1 MGTPVALWWNSF
13 VNKSVAWRVLALLLG
28 ICLCLDASA
37 AEGAAKKTAPA
48 APKAKAAAVALPTI
62 IWRGDRASARVFMRE
77 LAKNYE
83 TAKKLRQNR
92 IRAAVQHDLRG
103 IDAVVEGS
111 AYFAGSAR
119 GPAPGRVEEKQLTF
133 YPVIW
138 DALVPITSPKN
149 PVSNVTLKQ
158 LFEIYLGHVTNWKEL
173 GGEDA
178 PINLYAVA
186 SPTDGIEYSLRILLY
201 HDGEQA
207 VSVPRLYVNIEK
219 LEEGIAIDPHAL
231 GISLLASVG
240 SNHGLKALTVEGL
253 SASPATITDGS
264 YPLYTL
270 LFLVAREDGKNAE
283 NVQKFVQYT
292 SSDPV
297 KALMR
302 QHGLVPYSDAPNLVA
317 NENTRVAFIDA
328 HLGTLAVAANTP
340 TTPMSAPVATAD
352 FQVRTAP
359 NSPAAQEAKDRA
371 ARAQLEKAAAK
382 PEGTPAH

>member
-1 MGTPVALWWNSF
+1 

-37 AEGAAKKTAPA
+37 AEGAAKKAAPA
-48 APKAKAAAVALPTI
+48 ASKAKAAPLPTLV
-62 IWRGDRASARVFMRE
+62 WRGDRASARVFMRE

-83 TAKKLRQNR
+83 TAKLGKIELQPFNT
-92 IRAAVQHDLRG
+92 ISG

-111 AYFAGSAR
+111 ADFAGSAR

-133 YPVIW
+133 YPVVW
-138 DALVPITSPKN
+138 DALVPITSLKN

-158 LFEIYLGHVTNWKEL
+158 LYDIYLGHLTNWKEL

-186 SPTDGIEYSLRILLY
+186 SPTDGIEYSLRNLLY
-201 HDGEQA
+201 HDGGQA
-207 VSVPRLYVNIEK
+207 VSVPRLYVNVEK
-219 LEEGIAIDPHAL
+219 LEEGVAIDPHAL
-231 GISLLASVG
+231 GVSLLASVS
-240 SNHGLKALTVEGL
+240 SNHGLKALSVEGL
-253 SASPATITDGS
+253 SASPATITDGT

-270 LFLVAREDGKNAE
+270 LFLVARDDGKNAA

-297 KALMR
+297 KELMR
-302 QHGLVPYSDAPNLVA
+302 QHALIPYNDAPNLVA

-328 HLGTLAVAANTP
+328 RLGTPQAIAATTGGTP
-340 TTPMSAPVATAD
+340 VSAPVATAD
-352 FQVRTAP
+352 YLTRTAP
-359 NSPAAQEAKDRA
+359 NAPATQEAKDRA
-371 ARAQLEKAAAK
+371 ARLQLEKAATT
-382 PEGTPAH
+382 PEATPAH

>member
-1 MGTPVALWWNSF
+1 M
-13 VNKSVAWRVLALLLG
+13 NKSVAWRVLALLLG

-37 AEGAAKKTAPA
+37 AESAAKAEGAAKKAP
-48 APKAKAAAVALPTI
+48 PKAKAAAVALPTI
-62 IWRGDRASARVFMRE
+62 IWRGDRATARVFVRD

-83 TAKKLRQNR
+83 TSKQGRLELQPFNT
-92 IRAAVQHDLRG
+92 ISGL
-103 IDAVVEGS
+103 DAVADGS
-111 AYFAGSAR
+111 ADIAGSAR
-119 GPAPGRVEEKQLTF
+119 GPVPDRIEEKQLTF

-186 SPTDGIEYSLRILLY
+186 SPTDGIEYSLRKLLY
-201 HDGEQA
+201 HDGEQR

-219 LEEGIAIDPHAL
+219 LEEGVAIDPHAL
-231 GISLLASVG
+231 GVSLLASVNG
-240 SNHGLKALTVEGL
+240 NKGLKALSVEGL
-253 SASPATITDGS
+253 SASQATITDGS

-270 LFLVAREDGKNAE
+270 LFLVAREDGKNTE

-297 KALMR
+297 KELMR
-302 QHGLVPYSDAPNLVA
+302 QHSLVPYNDAPNLVA
-317 NENTRVAFIDA
+317 NDNTRVAFIDA
-328 HLGTLAVAANTP
+328 HLGTQQAVAATTGGTP
-340 TTPMSAPVATAD
+340 VSAPVATAD
-352 FQVRTAP
+352 YMVRSAP
-359 NSPAAQEAKDRA
+359 DAPATQEAKDRA

>member
-1 MGTPVALWWNSF
+1 

-37 AEGAAKKTAPA
+37 AEGAAKKAAPA

-62 IWRGDRASARVFMRE
+62 IWRGDRASARVFMRD

-83 TAKKLRQNR
+83 TAKLGKIELQPFNT
-92 IRAAVQHDLRG
+92 ISGL
-103 IDAVVEGS
+103 DAVAEGS
-111 AYFAGSAR
+111 ADIAGAAR
-119 GPAPGRVEEKQLTF
+119 GPVPDRVEEKQLTF

-186 SPTDGIEYSLRILLY
+186 SPTDGIEYSLRNLLY
-201 HDGEQA
+201 HDGGQA
-207 VSVPRLYVNIEK
+207 VSVPRLYVNVEK
-219 LEEGIAIDPHAL
+219 LEEGVAIDPHAL

-240 SNHGLKALTVEGL
+240 SNHALKALAVEGL

-283 NVQKFVQYT
+283 NVQKFMQYT

-302 QHGLVPYSDAPNLVA
+302 QHGLVPYGDAPNLVA

-328 HLGTLAVAANTP
+328 HLGTLAVAA
-340 TTPMSAPVATAD
+340 TTPKTPVSAPVATAD
-352 FQVRTAP
+352 YLIRTAP
-359 NSPAAQEAKDRA
+359 NAPATQEAKDRA
-371 ARAQLEKAAAK
+371 ARVQLEKAAAK
-382 PEGTPAH
+382 PEGTPGN

>member
-1 MGTPVALWWNSF
+1 M
-13 VNKSVAWRVLALLLG
+13 NKSVAWRVLALLLG

-37 AEGAAKKTAPA
+37 VEGAAKKAAPA
-48 APKAKAAAVALPTI
+48 APKAKAAALPTI
-62 IWRGDRASARVFMRE
+62 VWRGDRATARAFVRE

-83 TAKKLRQNR
+83 TSKQGR
-92 IRAAVQHDLRG
+92 IELQPFNTISGL
-103 IDAVVEGS
+103 DAVADGS
-111 AYFAGSAR
+111 ADIAGSAR
-119 GPAPGRVEEKQLTF
+119 APDPTRVEEKQLTF

-158 LFEIYLGHVTNWKEL
+158 LYDIYLGHLTNWKEL

-186 SPTDGIEYSLRILLY
+186 SPTDGIEYSLRNLLY
-201 HDGEQA
+201 HDGGQA

-219 LEEGIAIDPHAL
+219 LEEGVAIDPHAL
-231 GISLLASVG
+231 GISLLASVS

-253 SASPATITDGS
+253 SASTATITDGS

-270 LFLVAREDGKNAE
+270 LFLVAREDGKNSE

-292 SSDPV
+292 SSDPA

-302 QHGLVPYSDAPNLVA
+302 QHGLVPYADAPNLVA
-317 NENTRVAFIDA
+317 NENARVAFVDA
-328 HLGTLAVAANTP
+328 HLGTQVVAATTGGTP
-340 TTPMSAPVATAD
+340 VSAPVATAD
-352 FQVRTAP
+352 YLTRTAP
-359 NSPAAQEAKDRA
+359 NAPSTQEAKDRA
-371 ARAQLEKAAAK
+371 ARVQWEKAAAT
-382 PEGTPAH
+382 PEGKPTH

>member
-1 MGTPVALWWNSF
+1 

-37 AEGAAKKTAPA
+37 EGAAKKAAPS

-62 IWRGDRASARVFMRE
+62 IWRGDRATARAFVRE
-77 LAKNYE
+77 LAKGYE
-83 TAKKLRQNR
+83 TSKQGKIELQPFNT
-92 IRAAVQHDLRG
+92 ISGL
-103 IDAVVEGS
+103 DAVIDGS
-111 AYFAGSAR
+111 ADIAGSAR
-119 GPAPGRVEEKQLTF
+119 APAPERPEEKQLTF

-158 LFEIYLGHVTNWKEL
+158 LYDIYLGRLTNWKEL

-186 SPTDGIEYSLRILLY
+186 SPTDGIEYSLRNLLY
-201 HDGEQA
+201 HHGDQA

-219 LEEGIAIDPHAL
+219 LEEGVAIDPHAL
-231 GISLLASVG
+231 GISLLASVNA
-240 SNHGLKALTVEGL
+240 NHGLKMLSVEGL
-253 SASPATITDGS
+253 SASTATITDGS

-270 LFLVAREDGKNAE
+270 LFLVAREDGKNIA

-297 KALMR
+297 KELMR
-302 QHGLVPYSDAPNLVA
+302 QHSLIPYGDAPNLVA
-317 NENTRVAFIDA
+317 NENARVAFIDV
-328 HLGTLAVAANTP
+328 HLGTQAVAATTGGTP
-340 TTPMSAPVATAD
+340 VSAPVATAD
-352 FQVRTAP
+352 YLIRTAP
-359 NSPAAQEAKDRA
+359 NAPSTQEAKDRA
-371 ARAQLEKAAAK
+371 ARVELEKAAAK

>member
-1 MGTPVALWWNSF
+1 

-28 ICLCLDASA
+28 ICLCLDVSA
-37 AEGAAKKTAPA
+37 QDAAKKAAPA
-48 APKAKAAAVALPTI
+48 APKAKSAAPKAKTPAVALPTI
-62 IWRGDRASARVFMRE
+62 IWRGDRASARVFVRE

-83 TAKKLRQNR
+83 TSKQGRLELQPFNT
-92 IRAAVQHDLRG
+92 ISGL
-103 IDAVVEGS
+103 DAVADGS
-111 AYFAGSAR
+111 ADIAGSAR
-119 GPAPGRVEEKQLTF
+119 GPVPDRIEEKQLTF

-158 LFEIYLGHVTNWKEL
+158 LYDIYLGHLTNWKEL

-186 SPTDGIEYSLRILLY
+186 SPTDGIEYSLRKLLY
-201 HDGEQA
+201 HDGEQR

-219 LEEGIAIDPHAL
+219 LEEGVAIDPHAL
-231 GISLLASVG
+231 GVSLLASVS
-240 SNHGLKALTVEGL
+240 SNHGLKALSVEGL
-253 SASPATITDGS
+253 SASTGTITDGT

-270 LFLVAREDGKNAE
+270 LFLVAREDGKNAA

-297 KALMR
+297 KELMR
-302 QHGLVPYSDAPNLVA
+302 QHALVPYNDAPNLVA

-328 HLGTLAVAANTP
+328 RLGTPQAIAATTGGTP
-340 TTPMSAPVATAD
+340 VSAPVATAD
-352 FQVRTAP
+352 YLTRTAP
-359 NSPAAQEAKDRA
+359 NAPATQEAKDRA
-371 ARAQLEKAAAK
+371 ARLQLEKAATT
-382 PEGTPAH
+382 PEATPAH

>member
-1 MGTPVALWWNSF
+1 MAAPVALSWNSF

-37 AEGAAKKTAPA
+37 AEGAAKKAAPA
-48 APKAKAAAVALPTI
+48 ASKAKAAPLPTLV
-62 IWRGDRASARVFMRE
+62 WRGDRASARVFMRE

-83 TAKKLRQNR
+83 TAKLGKIELQPFNT
-92 IRAAVQHDLRG
+92 ISG

-111 AYFAGSAR
+111 ADFAGSAR

-133 YPVIW
+133 YPVVW
-138 DALVPITSPKN
+138 DALVPITSLKN

-186 SPTDGIEYSLRILLY
+186 SPTDGIEYSLRNLLY
-201 HDGEQA
+201 HDGGQA
-207 VSVPRLYVNIEK
+207 VSVPRLYVNVEK
-219 LEEGIAIDPHAL
+219 LEEGVAIDPHAL

-240 SNHGLKALTVEGL
+240 SNHGLKALSVEGL

-270 LFLVAREDGKNAE
+270 LFLVAREDGKNVE

-302 QHGLVPYSDAPNLVA
+302 QHGLVPYADAPNLVA

-328 HLGTLAVAANTP
+328 RLGTLAVAANTP
-340 TTPMSAPVATAD
+340 STPMSAPVATAD
-352 FQVRTAP
+352 FQIRSAP
-359 NSPAAQEAKDRA
+359 NAPATQEAKDRA

-382 PEGTPAH
+382 PESTPAH

>member
-1 MGTPVALWWNSF
+1 

-37 AEGAAKKTAPA
+37 QDAAKKSAPA
-48 APKAKAAAVALPTI
+48 APKAAKAPKAAAVALPTI
-62 IWRGDRASARVFMRE
+62 IWRGDRATARAFVRE
-77 LAKNYE
+77 LAKGYE
-83 TAKKLRQNR
+83 TSKQGKVELQPFNT
-92 IRAAVQHDLRG
+92 ISG
-103 IDAVVEGS
+103 IDAVIDGS
-111 AYFAGSAR
+111 ADIAGSAR
-119 GPAPGRVEEKQLTF
+119 APAPERLEEKQLTF

-149 PVSNVTLKQ
+149 PVNNVTLKQ
-158 LFEIYLGHVTNWKEL
+158 LYDIYLGRLTNWKEL

-186 SPTDGIEYSLRILLY
+186 SPTDGIEYSLRNLLY
-201 HDGEQA
+201 HHGDQA

-219 LEEGIAIDPHAL
+219 LEEGVAIDPHAL
-231 GISLLASVG
+231 GISLLASVNA
-240 SNHGLKALTVEGL
+240 NHGLKALSVEGL

-270 LFLVAREDGKNAE
+270 LFLVSREDGKNIA
-283 NVQKFVQYT
+283 NVQKFVEYT

-302 QHGLVPYSDAPNLVA
+302 QHGLVPYADAPNLVA
-317 NENTRVAFIDA
+317 NENARVAFIDT
-328 HLGTLAVAANTP
+328 HLGTQVVAATAGGTP
-340 TTPMSAPVATAD
+340 VSAPVATAD
-352 FQVRTAP
+352 YLTRTAP
-359 NSPAAQEAKDRA
+359 NAPSTQEAKDRA
-371 ARAQLEKAAAK
+371 ARVQLEKAAAK

>member
-1 MGTPVALWWNSF
+1 

-28 ICLCLDASA
+28 ICLCIDAS
-37 AEGAAKKTAPA
+37 AEGAAKKAAPA

-62 IWRGDRASARVFMRE
+62 IWRGDRATARAFVRE

-83 TAKKLRQNR
+83 TAKLGKIELQPFNT
-92 IRAAVQHDLRG
+92 ISGL
-103 IDAVVEGS
+103 DAVADGS
-111 AYFAGSAR
+111 ADIAGSAR
-119 GPAPGRVEEKQLTF
+119 PPAPNRVEEKQLTF

-149 PVSNVTLKQ
+149 PVSTVTLKQ
-158 LFEIYLGHVTNWKEL
+158 LYDIYLGHLTNWKEL

-186 SPTDGIEYSLRILLY
+186 SPTDGIEYSLRNLLY

-219 LEEGIAIDPHAL
+219 LEEGVTIDPHAL
-231 GISLLASVG
+231 GISLWASVHG
-240 SNHGLKALTVEGL
+240 NPGLKALSVEGL

-270 LFLVAREDGKNAE
+270 LFLVAREDGKNIA

-297 KALMR
+297 KELMR
-302 QHGLVPYSDAPNLVA
+302 KHGLVPYNDAPNLIA
-317 NENTRVAFIDA
+317 NENARVAFVDA
-328 HLGTLAVAANTP
+328 HLGTQVVVAATAVG
-340 TTPMSAPVATAD
+340 TPMSAPVATAD
-352 FQVRTAP
+352 YLIRTAP
-359 NSPAAQEAKDRA
+359 DAPGTQEAKDRA

-382 PEGTPAH
+382 PEPTPAH

>member
-1 MGTPVALWWNSF
+1 

-37 AEGAAKKTAPA
+37 EGAAKKAAPA
-48 APKAKAAAVALPTI
+48 APKAKAAAVSLPTI
-62 IWRGDRASARVFMRE
+62 IWRGDRATARAFVRE

-83 TAKKLRQNR
+83 TSKQGR
-92 IRAAVQHDLRG
+92 IELQPFNTISGL
-103 IDAVVEGS
+103 DAVIDGS
-111 AYFAGSAR
+111 ADIAGSAR
-119 GPAPGRVEEKQLTF
+119 APDPARIEEKQLTF

-138 DALVPITSPKN
+138 DALVQITSPKN

-158 LFEIYLGHVTNWKEL
+158 LYEIYLGHLTNWKEL

-186 SPTDGIEYSLRILLY
+186 SPTDGIEYSLRNLLY
-201 HDGEQA
+201 HDGDQR

-219 LEEGIAIDPHAL
+219 LEEGVAIDPHAV

-270 LFLVAREDGKNAE
+270 LFLVAREDGKNIA
-283 NVQKFVQYT
+283 NVQKFVEYT

-302 QHGLVPYSDAPNLVA
+302 QHGLVPYADAPNLVA
-317 NENTRVAFIDA
+317 NENARVAFIDG
-328 HLGTLAVAANTP
+328 HLGTLAVAATTSGTP
-340 TTPMSAPVATAD
+340 VSAPVATAD
-352 FQVRTAP
+352 YQIRSAPTAP
-359 NSPAAQEAKDRA
+359 ATQEAKDRA

-382 PEGTPAH
+382 PEGTPDH